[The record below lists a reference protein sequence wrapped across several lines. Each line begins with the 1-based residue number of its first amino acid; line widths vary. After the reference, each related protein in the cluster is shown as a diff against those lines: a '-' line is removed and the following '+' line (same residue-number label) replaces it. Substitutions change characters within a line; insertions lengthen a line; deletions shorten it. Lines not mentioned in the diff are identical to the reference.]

1 MKEYSNIKPLIEKEE
16 DHLHNI
22 LPKEDVVE
30 FKNMVGELRDTWSKK
45 QMFRTET
52 EMRMSVLQDYK
63 FPTKASKYWQAVR
76 EQNVFLEQLIYLSF
90 EYRRNDV
97 KLKRLQRKLS
107 EETDDLKKELCQI
120 DIDEKTFAKA
130 TMELTAKDRMR
141 ELKLWSKIKKELN
154 DGSFDDKDVN
164 THQLDSYNKTMKNKV
179 DTLTEGS
186 SQPEVFNVVGQLSTI
201 ERIKQNEQLERDR
214 KQALPNEKNFGAT
227 QGE

>member
-164 THQLDSYNKTMKNKV
+164 THQLNSYHKTMKNKV

-227 QGE
+227 QGK

>member
-120 DIDEKTFAKA
+120 DIDEKTFAKE
-130 TMELTAKDRMR
+130 TMDLTAKDRMR
-141 ELKLWSKIKKELN
+141 DLKLWSKIKKELN

-164 THQLDSYNKTMKNKV
+164 THQLNSYHKTMKNKV

>member
-52 EMRMSVLQDYK
+52 EMRMSVLQDFK

-164 THQLDSYNKTMKNKV
+164 THQLDSYHKTMKNKV

>member
-52 EMRMSVLQDYK
+52 EMRMSVLQDFK

-97 KLKRLQRKLS
+97 KLKKLERKLN

-164 THQLDSYNKTMKNKV
+164 THQLNSYHATMKNKV

-201 ERIKQNEQLERDR
+201 ERIKKNEQLARDD
-214 KQALPNEKNFGAT
+214 KQALPNEKDFGAT
-227 QGE
+227 PGK

>member
-164 THQLDSYNKTMKNKV
+164 THQLNSYHKTMKNKV